1 MAEMFQHAYANL
13 GDVRLHYVT
22 AGRGPAVVLLHGWPQ
37 TWYMWRDVIPGLAGR
52 HRVIA
57 PDLRGL
63 GDSSRPVGGTIRRH
77 SRRMS
82 GVWFMTFSA
91 RTNCSS

>member
-1 MAEMFQHAYANL
+1 MTATFQHAYADL

-52 HRVIA
+52 YRVIA

-63 GDSSRPVGGTIRRH
+63 GDSSRPVGGLRQEDV
-77 SRRMS
+77 
-82 GVWFMTFSA
+82 GA
-91 RTNCSS
+91 GCLALGP